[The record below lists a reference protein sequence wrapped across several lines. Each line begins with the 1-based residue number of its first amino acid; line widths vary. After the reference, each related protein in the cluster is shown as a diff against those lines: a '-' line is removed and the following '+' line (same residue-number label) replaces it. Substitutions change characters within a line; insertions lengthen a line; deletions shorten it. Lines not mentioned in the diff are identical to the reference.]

1 MSLTYVTITG
11 TWEDGSGEPLN
22 GTATFTPS
30 ASVYAS
36 GVPVLQADTPVLAA
50 ITGGQLLSS
59 SGGPLRLLP
68 TDSPVTVEGLTG
80 FWFWTVQ
87 ITVAGVDQDPW
98 SFFLPSTPATVD
110 LGALVGTPA
119 G

>member
-36 GVPVLQADTPVLAA
+36 GVPVLQA
-50 ITGGQLLSS
+50 
-59 SGGPLRLLP
+59 
-68 TDSPVTVEGLTG
+68 DSPVTVEGLTG